1 MFRVDGRGKVFWLIA
16 GMCVSLPSATAQA
29 AAPGLPEA
37 SANGTVAAPSSAT
50 AARSEAE
57 RARPTSVAP
66 SSPRALDE
74 VPRIGVVE
82 SAFGSRARTVFVGAE
97 GLFSSNSSH
106 STQGG
111 MLLGGSPLPRLT
123 LYGMFGRDAEGRFS
137 PSATAQY
144 AFLGAEGAQHA
155 LAGLVQYKAEGF
167 TEAGGELELG
177 VLTGL
182 HRSRWLL
189 NVGAV
194 AGFGLEEEEEGEV
207 DAEGKLRV
215 AYDVLDSVRVGI
227 LARFRERL
235 AGERRLPGDRN
246 WDFIGGPEV
255 AGTFG
260 PFMLS
265 ASGGPTTFGVADGVG
280 AYGMLTL
287 AAVSRL

>member
-1 MFRVDGRGKVFWLIA
+1 MFRVDGRGSLLLI
-16 GMCVSLPSATAQA
+16 LA
-29 AAPGLPEA
+29 AACVGLRAEPA
-37 SANGTVAAPSSAT
+37 LAAAGSDATTSTSAPTPMSST
-50 AARSEAE
+50 LM
-57 RARPTSVAP
+57 ARPDERRANETTP
-66 SSPRALDE
+66 LEQPGQRALDE
-74 VPRIGVVE
+74 VPRVGVVE
-82 SAFGSRARTVFVGAE
+82 SAFGSPRRTIFAGAE
-97 GLFSSNSSH
+97 GLLIPKASESG
-106 STQGG
+106 QGG
-111 MLLGGSPLPRLT
+111 FFFGGSPLPRLT
-123 LYGMFGRDAEGRFS
+123 LYGMLGRDGEGRFA

-155 LAGLVQYKAEGF
+155 LAALVQYKTEGF

-177 VLTGL
+177 LLTGF
-182 HRSRWLL
+182 HRARWLL

-194 AGFGLEEEEEGEV
+194 AGFGLEEEDEGEM

-215 AYDVLDSVRVGI
+215 AYDVLDSVRVGV

-235 AGERRLPGDRN
+235 AGERRLTGDRN

-255 AGTFG
+255 AGSFG

-265 ASGGPTTFGVADGVG
+265 ASGGPTTFGVPDGVG